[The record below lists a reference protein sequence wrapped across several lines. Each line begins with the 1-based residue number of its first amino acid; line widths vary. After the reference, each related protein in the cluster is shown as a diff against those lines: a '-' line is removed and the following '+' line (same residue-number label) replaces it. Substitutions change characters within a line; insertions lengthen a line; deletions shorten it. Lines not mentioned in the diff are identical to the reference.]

1 MERFLNV
8 IEKSLIPSM
17 TMKFNKF
24 TIVGSC
30 LIDKG
35 LLVLLHLI
43 SLNSSI
49 LMFLQLQ
56 SRPWSCHI
64 LYTLS
69 IPSSIHN
76 SIKFLSINSLL
87 SIFID
92 EEKNQ
97 NGFYIIDNNK
107 ENFRRNIEFI
117 PCSLSTYIY
126 CYLHDNYYWLM
137 GTEIDLNMQRK
148 LIKVYY
154 GCSTCSSRS
163 LVSFNT
169 NKFIPISLVDNIQ
182 DIHIINH
189 KIQLK
194 TRLILGDLII
204 SNIQSVEIF
213 QYGENF
219 LLTPYINTN
228 ETANYILIDD
238 FNHIGWKQILFLK
251 NDFNLNSFMLTDFSQ
266 IHIFQQ
272 ESNYEYN
279 TEEKLLS
286 IEMDDADIQTSF
298 ALAQDILRKKII
310 TETKS
315 LIQNSNISTSI
326 LQLIETNWF
335 VYRTNLFLYATIKNP
350 TNLTSVYL
358 FGIDKN
364 SNKIKLFN
372 LKTAFQ
378 SSLNEQTIFNLN
390 SCSCGTFILTTI
402 IELDKDI
409 DIELYLLI
417 DDDNKL
423 FHVGSINIL
432 IDDLMN
438 PNNERILK
446 LNALETESSLFD

>member
-1 MERFLNV
+1 NN
-8 IEKSLIPSM
+8 II
-17 TMKFNKF
+17 T
-24 TIVGSC
+24 
-30 LIDKG
+30 
-35 LLVLLHLI
+35 
-43 SLNSSI
+43 SI
-49 LMFLQLQ
+49 LTYYTIENEQL
-56 SRPWSCHI
+56 
-64 LYTLS
+64 
-69 IPSSIHN
+69 
-76 SIKFLSINSLL
+76 LL
-87 SIFID
+87 FMKKD
-92 EEKNQ
+92 
-97 NGFYIIDNNK
+97 
-107 ENFRRNIEFI
+107 
-117 PCSLSTYIY
+117 
-126 CYLHDNYYWLM
+126 
-137 GTEIDLNMQRK
+137 
-148 LIKVYY
+148 
-154 GCSTCSSRS
+154 
-163 LVSFNT
+163 
-169 NKFIPISLVDNIQ
+169 
-182 DIHIINH
+182 
-189 KIQLK
+189 
-194 TRLILGDLII
+194 
-204 SNIQSVEIF
+204 IQSVEIF

-310 TETKS
+310 DADFIVNEGYFQCRQVESDIRKLSNKYHVPDLSINTETKS

-446 LNALETESSLFD
+446 LNALETESMNSLMYRQALIYLNTLFRVF